1 MSHRYPGILAIALLA
16 LLAFPKGAHANIW
29 DLIWTMSGPQ
39 MMGPTLHCE
48 YDLESNKW
56 TTWECREF
64 DYRFTRSQLRRR
76 QDRKTWVS
84 FDTTPYFSTGY
95 DSNEGTDFEWF
106 KTWMVA
112 FEPVLEIRSHT
123 SPGGT
128 VMLHHGLVGLSYD
141 VLFGSGFDTFDKFGL
156 KFKPIGVTYKR
167 FNAAFT
173 MRWYPNGFTRDEFGI
188 GPRQD
193 FNRDGEMLYGFSIG
207 YLIKY

>member
-16 LLAFPKGAHANIW
+16 LLMFPKGAQANIF
-29 DLIWTMSGPQ
+29 DIIWTMSGPQ
-39 MMGPTLHCE
+39 MIGLTLHCE
-48 YDLESNKW
+48 YDLESNKLK
-56 TTWECREF
+56 TWECREF
-64 DYRFTRSQLRRR
+64 DYRFTGQLRSRR
-76 QDRKTWVS
+76 ERKTWVS

-112 FEPVLEIRSHT
+112 FEPILEIRSHT
-123 SPGGT
+123 SPGGN

-141 VLFGSGFDTFDKFGL
+141 ILFGSGFDTFDKFGL
-156 KFKPIGVTYKR
+156 KFKPIGVTIKKR

-173 MRWYPNGFTRDEFGI
+173 MRWYPNGFTGDEFGI

-207 YLIKY
+207 YLFKY

>member
-16 LLAFPKGAHANIW
+16 LLMFPKGAQANIF
-29 DLIWTMSGPQ
+29 DIIWTMSGPQ
-39 MMGPTLHCE
+39 MIGLTLHCE
-48 YDLESNKW
+48 YDLESNKLK
-56 TTWECREF
+56 TWECREF
-64 DYRFTRSQLRRR
+64 DYRFTGQLRSRR
-76 QDRKTWVS
+76 ERKTWVS

-112 FEPVLEIRSHT
+112 FEPILEIRSHT
-123 SPGGT
+123 SPGGN

-141 VLFGSGFDTFDKFGL
+141 ILFGSGFDTFDKFGL
-156 KFKPIGVTYKR
+156 KFKPIGVTIKKR

-173 MRWYPNGFTRDEFGI
+173 MRWYPNGFTGDEFGI

-207 YLIKY
+207 YLFKI